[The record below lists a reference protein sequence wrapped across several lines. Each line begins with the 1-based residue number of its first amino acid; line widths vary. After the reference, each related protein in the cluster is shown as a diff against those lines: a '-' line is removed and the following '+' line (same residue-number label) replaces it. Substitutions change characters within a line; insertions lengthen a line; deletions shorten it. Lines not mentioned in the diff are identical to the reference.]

1 MERSPEEEERLRK
14 RAENRANNEIYQWG
28 KTYLLLGL
36 FLVLY
41 AIFVLVAQTLIGLI
55 TPIVLLILL
64 VGGYFLFKS

>member
-41 AIFVLVAQTLIGLI
+41 AIFVLVAQTLIGLR